1 MRKKLEISNNIS
13 SYSFDKNK
21 IKSVYLNTKKNLNT
35 ILNNINKKKDFFS
48 TLSKNFK
55 LNFKNSEVKKFNK
68 FNNIVIIG
76 MGGSILGSK
85 AIYSFLHKK
94 IKKKIIFC
102 DNLNDKNL
110 DIVEKII

>member
-55 LNFKNSEVKKFNK
+55 LNFKNSEVKNLI
-68 FNNIVIIG
+68 NLII
-76 MGGSILGSK
+76 LLLLEWVDQ
-85 AIYSFLHKK
+85 YSALKQSTHFYTKK
-94 IKKKIIFC
+94 LKKKLFFATT
-102 DNLNDKNL
+102 
-110 DIVEKII
+110 